1 MNLKHKPGVRAPTQ
15 HRVRPSKAIHIG
27 LTLIVTLTM
36 LAIPAS
42 ATMHFHF
49 SPIALRMANDKA
61 ISSDNATPD
70 GSQGTIELNGRKA
83 GIISQ

>member
-1 MNLKHKPGVRAPTQ
+1 
-15 HRVRPSKAIHIG
+15 
-27 LTLIVTLTM
+27 M

-70 GSQGTIELNGRKA
+70 GSQGTIELNGGKA